1 MEKTIETVINYL
13 LKFGKDLLIA
23 IIILVVGFKLIK
35 LIIKILNKSKGFNKL
50 ERSVQTFLKSFIS
63 IALKIILF
71 IIAAGVIGIPMT
83 SLITILGSA
92 GIAIGLALQG
102 GLSNIAGGLMIL
114 IFKPYKVGDYISYE
128 GTEGTV
134 LDISMFYTK
143 LTTVD
148 NKIVTIPNSNI
159 SSSVVI
165 DYTAN
170 KKRRIDLDFSVDY
183 KSDIEKVKKVLKDVI
198 SEQELVLKDE
208 DIIIWMTKH
217 DDSAI
222 IFSTYSWVKT
232 SDYLKCKAAILEDVK
247 KAFDKNNIS
256 IPYPQVDVHLDK
268 ITNKWYNMRIKEV
281 DYGFRK

>member
-1 MEKTIETVINYL
+1 MEKTIETIINYL

-35 LIIKILNKSKGFNKL
+35 LLIKILSKSKVFNKL

-63 IALKIILF
+63 IALKIVLF

-198 SEQELVLKDE
+198 SKQELVLKDE

-268 ITNKWYNMRIKEV
+268 ITNK
-281 DYGFRK
+281 

>member
-1 MEKTIETVINYL
+1 MEKTIETIINYL

-35 LIIKILNKSKGFNKL
+35 LLIKILSKSKVFNKL

-63 IALKIILF
+63 IALKIVLF

-198 SEQELVLKDE
+198 SKQELVLKDE

-232 SDYLKCKAAILEDVK
+232 SDYLKAKAAILEDVK

>member
-232 SDYLKCKAAILEDVK
+232 SDYLKCKASILEDVK

-268 ITNKWYNMRIKEV
+268 ITNKLYIMRIKEV